1 MSYSP
6 IWSSAL
12 NREFSPLYF
21 FYLKDSFSS
30 EYLVN
35 VFYNVALKSLW
46 QPHVWGWKR
55 GRKGGL
61 LNVRRYCRPQQP
73 LILCWLL
80 WHGSGFGNMW
90 FLFLFLKKRKGIH
103 FPTSLWEETVIAQPA
118 ECVHAL
124 CTGGVKI
131 SVSWRHLLR
140 SDKGSLFLTQAMAV
154 CVLWNTCPTYLRK
167 LHYKASE
174 GLPLYRLVDICHLL
188 LLLPPMS

>member
-80 WHGSGFGNMW
+80 WHSSGFGNMW
-90 FLFLFLKKRKGIH
+90 FLFLFLKKREYIFQHHCEKKL
-103 FPTSLWEETVIAQPA
+103 SLPSLQNVCMHYAQVVWKYLFHEDTCSGVIR
-118 ECVHAL
+118 EV
-124 CTGGVKI
+124 
-131 SVSWRHLLR
+131 
-140 SDKGSLFLTQAMAV
+140 
-154 CVLWNTCPTYLRK
+154 YL
-167 LHYKASE
+167 
-174 GLPLYRLVDICHLL
+174 
-188 LLLPPMS
+188 